1 MALLRVVDRDG
12 VEHEV
17 DAKPGLKVMETLRE
31 LDYGVAESKALLEWA
46 GTAERDLALTSTK
59 KEGVRRK

>member
-17 DAKPGLKVMETLRE
+17 DAKPGRLKP
-31 LDYGVAESKALLEWA
+31 GAC
-46 GTAERDLALTSTK
+46 TAKHFFRLP
-59 KEGVRRK
+59 R